1 MIGLSDDSS
10 TARRFLCFSVFI
22 LWLLLA
28 IGCGGQVSPS
38 GPSSQYVELGKNA
51 SGQEVEKLLKFDS
64 RVRDFEIDGDRLIV
78 NVNQYWMGSP
88 PGMQQQALGQW
99 LSSWQA
105 ERSEDG
111 KVPKGLEV
119 VVRFEDKDVARA
131 TPERGI
137 EFITQAKGEGGQ
149 PK

>member
-1 MIGLSDDSS
+1 MIHPSDSISS
-10 TARRFLCFSVFI
+10 AHRCLRFAALIAVTS
-22 LWLLLA
+22 LLLA
-28 IGCGGQVSPS
+28 ISCGGQASPS

-51 SGQEVEKLLKFDS
+51 SGEQIEKLLKFDS
-64 RVRDFEIDGDRLIV
+64 RVQDFELDQDRLIV
-78 NVNQYWMGSP
+78 NVNQYWIQSP

-99 LSSWQA
+99 FNSWRA

-119 VVRFEDKDVARA
+119 VVRFEDKDIARA

-137 EFITQAKGEGGQ
+137 EFIAQESK
-149 PK
+149 